1 MLTGQDV
8 VKMVTGPACTV
19 VVLTRGS
26 QNGYTI
32 RQVMN
37 VTTLKV
43 RPASRLPDRPYST
56 ASLTEPPTPAHGTA
70 LGICRPEMPRQIIV
84 GNPIDSPALNV
95 TNRLERLFNGEGAL
109 ACSSGKGRQH

>member
-1 MLTGQDV
+1 MRVTRPPARRVLTGQDV

-43 RPASRLPDRPYST
+43 CPASRLLTDP
-56 ASLTEPPTPAHGTA
+56 TEPP
-70 LGICRPEMPRQIIV
+70 V
-84 GNPIDSPALNV
+84 
-95 TNRLERLFNGEGAL
+95 
-109 ACSSGKGRQH
+109 

>member
-1 MLTGQDV
+1 
-8 VKMVTGPACTV
+8 MVTGPACTV

-43 RPASRLPDRPYST
+43 CPASRL
-56 ASLTEPPTPAHGTA
+56 LTDPT
-70 LGICRPEMPRQIIV
+70 E
-84 GNPIDSPALNV
+84 SPV
-95 TNRLERLFNGEGAL
+95 
-109 ACSSGKGRQH
+109 